1 MTKKLLA
8 LSLVLMI
15 AVGFSACKVD
25 KNDTSGKKDDETTQR
40 ITKIYNSFKDTLPDF
55 SFDSKP
61 VENYV
66 EGISYS
72 FSAECTEKDFDK
84 YIEAVQ
90 KTGYDVK
97 PVEGKGYYKAHNA
110 EKYFVEA
117 VLVDG
122 MITVFVKR

>member
-1 MTKKLLA
+1 MLKKLLA
-8 LSLVLMI
+8 LSLAFML

-25 KNDTSGKKDDETTQR
+25 KNNATGEKSSETTQK
-40 ITKIYNSFKDTLPDF
+40 ITRIYNSFKDTLPDF
-55 SFDSKP
+55 GFDSEP

-72 FSAECTEKDFDK
+72 FSAECSEKDFEK
-84 YIEAVQ
+84 YVKAVI
-90 KTGYDVK
+90 KTGFDVK